1 MNLDLLITVSLFIAT
16 GGLEAAPEW
25 KTFTEKLKTKG
36 TKNIFVF
43 GPNPREN
50 SH

>member
-1 MNLDLLITVSLFIAT
+1 MAIDS
-16 GGLEAAPEW
+16 LEAAPEW
-25 KTFTEKLKTKG
+25 KKSAEKLKTKG
-36 TKNIFVF
+36 TDNVFVF